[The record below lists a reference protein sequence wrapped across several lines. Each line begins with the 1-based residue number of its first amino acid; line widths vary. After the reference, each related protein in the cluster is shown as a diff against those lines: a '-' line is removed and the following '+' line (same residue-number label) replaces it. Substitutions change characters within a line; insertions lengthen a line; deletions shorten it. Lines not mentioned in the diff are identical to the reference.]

1 MLHVLRLLLLVMNS
15 RNGFLGVLAR
25 FQSFYKYYALATH
38 ITFETSF
45 HSFSKMVFGVRS
57 KKDQDGAAS
66 SGSIKSEAK
75 RLRRSYLPLERVMKI
90 FPSISVQSLCAVAE
104 AQTYVPSRILKLVPE
119 ASTKQ
124 LCSLF
129 LLIEEYSKQDEK
141 STDEVNE
148 SVENSIKEK
157 SVSEMQRNESMQKLT
172 FRKMKN
178 STEQNISCSQPPAGT
193 SNINWKLKFKKEE
206 ALGKKRVI
214 KIEKQ
219 EKKIEDLEKKI
230 ASATEKANVL
240 IEILNK

>member
-1 MLHVLRLLLLVMNS
+1 
-15 RNGFLGVLAR
+15 
-25 FQSFYKYYALATH
+25 
-38 ITFETSF
+38 
-45 HSFSKMVFGVRS
+45 
-57 KKDQDGAAS
+57 
-66 SGSIKSEAK
+66 
-75 RLRRSYLPLERVMKI
+75 MKI
-90 FPSISVQSLCAVAE
+90 FPSISVQSLYAVPE

-141 STDEVNE
+141 STDEANE
-148 SVENSIKEK
+148 SVENTIKDK
-157 SVSEMQRNESMQKLT
+157 SVSEKQSNESMQKLML
-172 FRKMKN
+172 RKKKK

-193 SNINWKLKFKKEE
+193 SNINWKVKFKKEE

-219 EKKIEDLEKKI
+219 EKTIEDLEKKI